1 MLSGRGVY
9 HVAKRPEAKIY
20 HIDITEKQ
28 GKKLL
33 LECGSD
39 FSEVIDKI
47 YIQFG
52 RLHIRD
58 FENIMRFGTLN
69 QDLMS

>member
-1 MLSGRGVY
+1 MLNGKGIY
-9 HVAKRPEAKIY
+9 HVSQRPETKVY

-28 GKKLL
+28 GRKLL
-33 LECGSD
+33 LECNSD
-39 FSEVIDKI
+39 FSDVIDKI

-58 FENIMRFGTLN
+58 FENIMRFGGLN